1 MNDFTYAELLLLH
14 ELVISEEHKIRKQVE
29 NDVWRNAFK
38 IFRPGLFRKLDS
50 LIDIERKLSFFA
62 SVEEKQDT

>member
-14 ELVISEEHKIRKQVE
+14 ELVINEEHKIRKQVE
-29 NDVWRNAFK
+29 IDVWRNALK

-50 LIDIERKLSFFA
+50 LIEIERKLSLFA
-62 SVEEKQDT
+62 SEEEKQDT